1 MKKIVYCADGTWDG
15 KSNATN
21 VFKFFSALLVTSQQ
35 MPFYDSGVGADGN
48 PLEKLV
54 GGAFGTGLFQKIKDG
69 YTKIAQVYEDGD
81 EVFLF
86 GFSRGAYTARSLGG
100 MIAACGLPSKNFDDQ
115 LVDKAFQA
123 YRDRSKRAA
132 ILASLSSQYAMSD
145 AQITMVG
152 VWDTVGALGIP
163 AIFGGVDPAIYGFLD
178 TSLSPKVLNA
188 FQALAIDERRKEFPP
203 TLWTSNAA
211 PGQTV
216 QQVWFCGVHGD
227 VGGGY
232 DVGSDAST
240 TQLSDITL
248 SWMINNALS
257 LGVAFSPAALRQ
269 YVYPLDPAY
278 ALDQLHESWTPLWG
292 FPVRRSV
299 LPASTLAN
307 SVLIRCLHHVGY
319 SPGNLTLQAGNPA
332 PTYPLIVVVSD
343 PPAPQ
348 AANPSAPSA
357 TPTANPSGPPP
368 TPAAGT

>member
-21 VFKFFSALLVTSQQ
+21 VFKLFSALLVTSGQ

-54 GGAFGTGLFQKIKDG
+54 GGAFGVGLFQKIKDG
-69 YTKIAQVYEDGD
+69 YTKISQVYETGD

-123 YRDRSKRAA
+123 YRDRSQRAA

-145 AQITMVG
+145 AQITMIG

-163 AIFGGVDPAIYGFLD
+163 AIFGGVDAVNYGFLD
-178 TSLSPKVLNA
+178 TSLNPKIANA

-203 TLWTSNAA
+203 TLWTSNPA

-216 QQVWFCGVHGD
+216 QQVWFCGVHSD

-232 DVGSDAST
+232 QVGADAIAT
-240 TQLSDITL
+240 ALSDITL
-248 SWMINNALS
+248 SWMMNKAQS
-257 LGVAFSPAALRQ
+257 LGVAFSPAALTQ
-269 YVYPLDPAY
+269 YPCPLDPAY
-278 ALDQLHESWTPLWG
+278 ALDQLHDSWSLIWG
-292 FPVRRSV
+292 FPVRRRV
-299 LPASTLAN
+299 PPASSLAN
-307 SVLIRCLHHVGY
+307 SVLIRYLHHVGY
-319 SPGNLTLQAGNPA
+319 SPGNLTLQAGIPA
-332 PTYPLIVVVSD
+332 PTYPLLVVVSD
-343 PPAPQ
+343 APAPPL
-348 AANPSAPSA
+348 AAN
-357 TPTANPSGPPP
+357 TPEPPP
-368 TPAAGT
+368 TPAAGP

>member
-15 KSNATN
+15 KSSATN
-21 VFKFFSALLVTSQQ
+21 VFKLFSALLVTSGQ

-48 PLEKLV
+48 PLEKLA
-54 GGAFGTGLFQKIKDG
+54 GGVFGVGLFQKIKDG
-69 YTKIAQVYEDGD
+69 YTKISQVYEAGD
-81 EVFLF
+81 QVFLF

-100 MIAACGLPSKNFDDQ
+100 MIAACGLPSKNFDDP

-123 YRDRSKRAA
+123 YRDRSQRAA

-178 TSLSPKVLNA
+178 TSLNPRIANA
-188 FQALAIDERRKEFPP
+188 FHALAIDERRKEFPP
-203 TLWTSNAA
+203 TLWTSNPA

-216 QQVWFCGVHGD
+216 QQVWFCGVHSD

-232 DVGSDAST
+232 EVGGDAT
-240 TQLSDITL
+240 GTELSDITL
-248 SWMINNALS
+248 SWMINKASS
-257 LGVAFSPAALRQ
+257 LGLAFSPAALRQ
-269 YVYPLDPAY
+269 YAYPLDPTY

-299 LPASTLAN
+299 PPASALAN

-319 SPGNLTLQAGNPA
+319 SPGNLTLQAGIPA
-332 PTYPLIVVVSD
+332 RTYPLLVVVSD
-343 PPAPQ
+343 PPAPS
-348 AANPSAPSA
+348 ATTTAKPPGPSP
-357 TPTANPSGPPP
+357 TPTA
-368 TPAAGT
+368 GT